1 MESVERQHRTTVQ
14 NPNSLQSLL
23 YKIRNYSEAR
33 NLTGFKVTC
42 WVILALAG
50 LVQAWFSRHRIAA
63 DGVSYL
69 EIARNYVKGD
79 WHAALNSY
87 WSPLYS
93 WLAAIL
99 MVFLHPSS
107 YWETGLLYL
116 VNYCA
121 YLAALIGFEF
131 WLG

>member
-1 MESVERQHRTTVQ
+1 MENVEGQRRTTLQ
-14 NPNSLQSLL
+14 NTSFLQSLL
-23 YKIRNYSEAR
+23 HEICGYADVR
-33 NLTGFKVTC
+33 NLTGLRVAC

-50 LVQAWFSRHRIAA
+50 LAQAWFARHRIVA

-99 MVFLHPSS
+99 MVLLHPSP
-107 YWETGLLYL
+107 YWEVALLYL

-121 YLAALIGFEF
+121 YLA
-131 WLG
+131 